1 MSGVIGL
8 SVSIKFNKQGIEKI
22 RKQMEKE
29 LNRQIQIGVSDLR
42 KDSEKFLEIV
52 LREREK
58 IGEDA
63 LRFDLEDFKEI
74 PNIQMNIKTILDDL
88 KIHGCISDNSSLFLG
103 GKTDIYLTMEG
114 IEYFNDKERVN
125 QVEQMSGNVNNFYG
139 PVSNMQ
145 MQQGTVN
152 STQTQTIT
160 TESIDF
166 EKVSEFIER
175 VKKYDP
181 LLEDEYGEQATE
193 VREKLD
199 EISVLVQKKEN
210 PGKIKS
216 LLMELKNL
224 SVGVG
229 GSLIATGIVEGIKLL
244 FM

>member
-1 MSGVIGL
+1 M

-22 RKQMEKE
+22 RKQMERE
-29 LNRQIQIGVSDLR
+29 LNRQIQFGVSDLR

-63 LRFDLEDFKEI
+63 LSFGLEDFKEI

-88 KIHGCISDNSSLFLG
+88 KMHGCISDNSSMCVTG
-103 GKTDIYLTMEG
+103 EIDIYLTMEG
-114 IEYFNDKERVN
+114 IEYFKDKKG
-125 QVEQMSGNVNNFYG
+125 VEQMSSNVTNFYG
-139 PVSNMQ
+139 PVNNMQ

-152 STQTQTIT
+152 STQTQTIS

-175 VKKYDP
+175 VKKYDL
-181 LLEDEYGEQATE
+181 LLEEEYGEQAAD

-199 EISVLVQKKEN
+199 EISSLVQKKEN

>member
-1 MSGVIGL
+1 L
-8 SVSIKFNKQGIEKI
+8 SVSINFNKEGIEKI
-22 RKQMEKE
+22 RKQMKKE

-52 LREREK
+52 LKKREE

-63 LRFDLEDFKEI
+63 LRFGLEDFSAI

-88 KIHGCISDNSSLFLG
+88 KIHGCISQNSSMFISG
-103 GKTDIYLTMEG
+103 EMDIYLTMEG
-114 IEYFNDKERVN
+114 IEYFRDKERVN
-125 QVEQMSGNVNNFYG
+125 QVEQMSGNVTNFYG

-160 TESIDF
+160 TESVDF
-166 EKVSEFIER
+166 DKVAEFVEK

-193 VREKLD
+193 VWEKLD
-199 EISVLVQKKEN
+199 EISSLVQKKEN
-210 PGKIKS
+210 PGRIKS
-216 LLMELKNL
+216 LLIELKNL
-224 SVGVG
+224 SVGMT

>member
-1 MSGVIGL
+1 
-8 SVSIKFNKQGIEKI
+8 
-22 RKQMEKE
+22 MEKE

-63 LRFDLEDFKEI
+63 LSFGLEDFKEI
-74 PNIQMNIKTILDDL
+74 PNIQMNIKSILDDL
-88 KIHGCISDNSSLFLG
+88 KIHGCISDNSSMYVTG
-103 GKTDIYLTMEG
+103 EMDIYLTIEG
-114 IEYFNDKERVN
+114 IEYFKDKERMN
-125 QVEQMSGNVNNFYG
+125 QPDQMSSNVTNFYG
-139 PVSNMQ
+139 PVNNMQ

-152 STQTQTIT
+152 STQTQTIS

-166 EKVSEFIER
+166 EKVAEFIER

-181 LLEDEYGEQATE
+181 LLEDEYGEQAAD

-199 EISVLVQKKEN
+199 EISSLVQKKES

-229 GSLIATGIVEGIKLL
+229 GSLIATGIVEGIRLL

>member
-1 MSGVIGL
+1 M

-22 RKQMEKE
+22 RKQMERE

-42 KDSEKFLEIV
+42 KDSEKFLEII
-52 LREREK
+52 LRKREK

-63 LRFDLEDFKEI
+63 LSFGLEDFKEI

-88 KIHGCISDNSSLFLG
+88 KIHGCISDNSSMYVTG
-103 GKTDIYLTMEG
+103 EMDIYLTMEG
-114 IEYFNDKERVN
+114 IEYFKDKKG
-125 QVEQMSGNVNNFYG
+125 VEQMSSNVTNFYG
-139 PVSNMQ
+139 PVNNMQ

-152 STQTQTIT
+152 STQTQTIS
-160 TESIDF
+160 TESVDF
-166 EKVSEFIER
+166 DKVAEFVEKI
-175 VKKYDP
+175 KKYDS

-199 EISVLVQKKEN
+199 EISSLVQKKEN
-210 PGKIKS
+210 TGRIKS
-216 LLMELKNL
+216 LLIELKNL

>member
-1 MSGVIGL
+1 M

-52 LREREK
+52 LKKREE

-63 LRFDLEDFKEI
+63 LSFGLEDFSAI

-88 KIHGCISDNSSLFLG
+88 KIHGCIGDNSSMFISG
-103 GKTDIYLTMEG
+103 DMDIYLTMEG
-114 IEYFNDKERVN
+114 IEYFKDKERVN
-125 QVEQMSGNVNNFYG
+125 QVGQMSGNVTNFYG
-139 PVSNMQ
+139 SVSNMQ

-160 TESIDF
+160 TESVDF
-166 EKVSEFIER
+166 DKVAEFVEK

-181 LLEDEYGEQATE
+181 LLEDEYGERATE
-193 VREKLD
+193 AREKLD
-199 EISVLVQKKEN
+199 EISSLVQKKEN
-210 PGKIKS
+210 PGRIKS
-216 LLMELKNL
+216 LLIELKNL
-224 SVGVG
+224 SVGIT

>member
-1 MSGVIGL
+1 MSI
-8 SVSIKFNKQGIEKI
+8 SIKLTKQGIEKI

-52 LREREK
+52 LKKREE

-63 LRFDLEDFKEI
+63 LSFGLEDFREI
-74 PNIQMNIKTILDDL
+74 PNIQMNIRTILDDL
-88 KIHGCISDNSSLFLG
+88 KIHGCIGDNSSMFITG
-103 GKTDIYLTMEG
+103 EIDIYLTIEG
-114 IEYFNDKERVN
+114 IEYFKNKEGI
-125 QVEQMSGNVNNFYG
+125 EQMNSNVTNFYG
-139 PVSNMQ
+139 PVNNMQ

-160 TESIDF
+160 TESVDF
-166 EKVSEFIER
+166 DKVAEFVEK

-181 LLEDEYGEQATE
+181 LLDDEYGEQAIV
-193 VREKLD
+193 VREKLE
-199 EISVLVQKKEN
+199 EISSLVQKKEN
-210 PGKIKS
+210 SGRIKS
-216 LLMELKNL
+216 LLIELKNL
-224 SVGVG
+224 SVGIT

>member
-1 MSGVIGL
+1 M

-52 LREREK
+52 LKKRDETGK
-58 IGEDA
+58 DA
-63 LRFDLEDFKEI
+63 LNFGTEDFREI
-74 PNIQMNIKTILDDL
+74 PNIQMNIGTILDDL
-88 KIHGCISDNSSLFLG
+88 KIHGCIGDNSSMCITG
-103 GKTDIYLTMEG
+103 EIDIYLTMEG
-114 IEYFNDKERVN
+114 IEYFKDKEGIK
-125 QVEQMSGNVNNFYG
+125 QVEQMGGNVTNFYG
-139 PVSNMQ
+139 TVNNMQ

-166 EKVSEFIER
+166 DKVAEFVEK
-175 VKKYDP
+175 VKKYDS

-199 EISVLVQKKEN
+199 EISSLVQKKEN
-210 PGKIKS
+210 YGRIKS
-216 LLMELKNL
+216 LLIELKNL

>member
-1 MSGVIGL
+1 M

-88 KIHGCISDNSSLFLG
+88 KMHGCISDNSSMYVTG
-103 GKTDIYLTMEG
+103 EMDIYLTMEG
-114 IEYFNDKERVN
+114 IEYFKDKKG
-125 QVEQMSGNVNNFYG
+125 VEQMSSNVNNFYG
-139 PVSNMQ
+139 PVNNMQ
-145 MQQGTVN
+145 MQQGTIN

-160 TESIDF
+160 TESVDF
-166 EKVSEFIER
+166 DKVAEFVEK

-199 EISVLVQKKEN
+199 EISSLVQKKEN
-210 PGKIKS
+210 TGRIKS
-216 LLMELKNL
+216 LLIELKNL

>member
-1 MSGVIGL
+1 MN
-8 SVSIKFNKQGIEKI
+8 VSIKFNKQGIEKI

-52 LREREK
+52 LKKREE

-63 LRFDLEDFKEI
+63 LSFGLEDFSAI

-88 KIHGCISDNSSLFLG
+88 KIHGCISDNSSMFISG
-103 GKTDIYLTMEG
+103 EMDIYLTMEG
-114 IEYFNDKERVN
+114 IEYFKDKERVN
-125 QVEQMSGNVNNFYG
+125 QVGQMSGNVTNFYG

-160 TESIDF
+160 TESVDF
-166 EKVSEFIER
+166 DKVAEFVEK

-181 LLEDEYGEQATE
+181 LLEDEYGERATE

-199 EISVLVQKKEN
+199 EISSLVQKKEN
-210 PGKIKS
+210 PGRIKS
-216 LLMELKNL
+216 LLIELKNL
-224 SVGVG
+224 SVGIT
-229 GSLIATGIVEGIKLL
+229 GSLIVTGIVEGIKLL

>member
-1 MSGVIGL
+1 M

-22 RKQMEKE
+22 RKQMERE

-63 LRFDLEDFKEI
+63 LSFGLEDFKEI
-74 PNIQMNIKTILDDL
+74 PNILQNIKTILDDL
-88 KIHGCISDNSSLFLG
+88 KMHGCISDNSSMYVTG
-103 GKTDIYLTMEG
+103 EMDIYLTMEG
-114 IEYFNDKERVN
+114 IEYFKDKKG
-125 QVEQMSGNVNNFYG
+125 VEQMSSNVNNFYG
-139 PVSNMQ
+139 PVNNMQ
-145 MQQGTVN
+145 MQQGTIN

-160 TESIDF
+160 TESVDF
-166 EKVSEFIER
+166 DKVAEFVEK

-199 EISVLVQKKEN
+199 EISSLVQKKEN
-210 PGKIKS
+210 TGRIKS
-216 LLMELKNL
+216 LLIELKNL

-229 GSLIATGIVEGIKLL
+229 GSLIATGIVERIKLL

>member
-1 MSGVIGL
+1 M

-29 LNRQIQIGVSDLR
+29 LNRKIQIGVSDLR

-52 LREREK
+52 LKKRDET
-58 IGEDA
+58 GEDA
-63 LRFDLEDFKEI
+63 LNFGTEDFREI
-74 PNIQMNIKTILDDL
+74 PNIQMNIGTILDDL
-88 KIHGCISDNSSLFLG
+88 KIHGCIGDNSSMCITG
-103 GKTDIYLTMEG
+103 EIDIYLTMEG
-114 IEYFNDKERVN
+114 IEYFKDKEGIK
-125 QVEQMSGNVNNFYG
+125 QMNGNVNYFYG
-139 PVSNMQ
+139 PVNNMQ

-166 EKVSEFIER
+166 DKVAEFVEK

-199 EISVLVQKKEN
+199 EISSLVQKKEN

-229 GSLIATGIVEGIKLL
+229 GSLIATGIVEGIKLI

>member
-1 MSGVIGL
+1 M

-22 RKQMEKE
+22 RKQMERE

-63 LRFDLEDFKEI
+63 LSFGLEDFKEI

-88 KIHGCISDNSSLFLG
+88 KIHGCISDNSSMYVTG
-103 GKTDIYLTMEG
+103 EMDIYLTMEG
-114 IEYFNDKERVN
+114 IEYFKDKKG
-125 QVEQMSGNVNNFYG
+125 VEQMSSNVNNFYG
-139 PVSNMQ
+139 PVNNMQ
-145 MQQGTVN
+145 MQQGTIN

-160 TESIDF
+160 TESVDF
-166 EKVSEFIER
+166 DKVAEFVEK

-199 EISVLVQKKEN
+199 EISSLVQKKEN
-210 PGKIKS
+210 TGRIKS
-216 LLMELKNL
+216 LLIELKNL

-229 GSLIATGIVEGIKLL
+229 GSLIATGIIEGIKLL

>member
-1 MSGVIGL
+1 M
-8 SVSIKFNKQGIEKI
+8 SVSVKFNKQGIEKI
-22 RKQMEKE
+22 RKQMERE
-29 LNRQIQIGVSDLR
+29 LNRQIKIGVSDLR

-63 LRFDLEDFKEI
+63 LSFGLEDFKEI

-88 KIHGCISDNSSLFLG
+88 KIHGCIGDNSSICVTG
-103 GKTDIYLTMEG
+103 EMDIYLTMEG
-114 IEYFNDKERVN
+114 IEYFKEKERMN
-125 QVEQMSGNVNNFYG
+125 QLEQMSSNVNNFYG
-139 PVSNMQ
+139 SVSNMQ
-145 MQQGTVN
+145 MQQGTIN

-160 TESIDF
+160 TESVDF
-166 EKVSEFIER
+166 DKVAEFVEK

-181 LLEDEYGEQATE
+181 LLEDEYGEQVTE

-199 EISVLVQKKEN
+199 EISMLVQKKEN

-244 FM
+244 FI

>member
-1 MSGVIGL
+1 M

-22 RKQMEKE
+22 RKQMERE

-63 LRFDLEDFKEI
+63 LSFGLEDFKEI
-74 PNIQMNIKTILDDL
+74 PNILQNIKTILDDL
-88 KIHGCISDNSSLFLG
+88 KMHGCISDNSSMYVTG
-103 GKTDIYLTMEG
+103 EMDIYLTMEG
-114 IEYFNDKERVN
+114 IEYFKDKKG
-125 QVEQMSGNVNNFYG
+125 VEQMSSNVNNFYG
-139 PVSNMQ
+139 PVNNMQ
-145 MQQGTVN
+145 MQQGTIN

-160 TESIDF
+160 TESVDF
-166 EKVSEFIER
+166 DKVAEFVEK

-199 EISVLVQKKEN
+199 EISSLVQKKEN
-210 PGKIKS
+210 TGRIKS
-216 LLMELKNL
+216 LLIELKNL

>member
-1 MSGVIGL
+1 MSI
-8 SVSIKFNKQGIEKI
+8 SIKLTKQGIEKI

-52 LREREK
+52 LKKREE

-63 LRFDLEDFKEI
+63 LSFGLEDFREI
-74 PNIQMNIKTILDDL
+74 PNIQMNIRTILDDL
-88 KIHGCISDNSSLFLG
+88 KIHGCIGDNSSMFITG
-103 GKTDIYLTMEG
+103 EIDIYLTIEG
-114 IEYFNDKERVN
+114 IEYFKNKEGI
-125 QVEQMSGNVNNFYG
+125 EQMNSNVTNFYG
-139 PVSNMQ
+139 PVNNMQ

-160 TESIDF
+160 MGSVDF
-166 EKVSEFIER
+166 DKVAEFVAK
-175 VKKYDP
+175 VKRYDS

-199 EISVLVQKKEN
+199 EISSLVQKKEN
-210 PGKIKS
+210 PGRIKS
-216 LLMELKNL
+216 LLIELKNL

>member
-1 MSGVIGL
+1 
-8 SVSIKFNKQGIEKI
+8 
-22 RKQMEKE
+22 MEKE

-52 LREREK
+52 LKKREE
-58 IGEDA
+58 IGKDA
-63 LRFDLEDFKEI
+63 LSFGLEDFCEI
-74 PNIQMNIKTILDDL
+74 PNIQMNIRTILDDL
-88 KIHGCISDNSSLFLG
+88 KIHGCISDNSSMFISG
-103 GKTDIYLTMEG
+103 EMYIYLTMEG
-114 IEYFNDKERVN
+114 IEYFKDKEREN
-125 QVEQMSGNVNNFYG
+125 QIEQMSSNITNFYG
-139 PVSNMQ
+139 PVNNMQ

-160 TESIDF
+160 TESVDF
-166 EKVSEFIER
+166 DKVAEFIEK

-181 LLEDEYGEQATE
+181 LLEDEYGEQSTE

-199 EISVLVQKKEN
+199 EISALVQRKEKS
-210 PGKIKS
+210 GKIKT